1 MQEVACGC
9 IWCYDQQFNS
19 CKPFTV
25 HKSLSAI
32 VESMASRD
40 DTQRV
45 SGNVTKL
52 RNLVTQVG
60 AFIKF
65 LPLFGLFFQI

>member
-1 MQEVACGC
+1 
-9 IWCYDQQFNS
+9 
-19 CKPFTV
+19 V